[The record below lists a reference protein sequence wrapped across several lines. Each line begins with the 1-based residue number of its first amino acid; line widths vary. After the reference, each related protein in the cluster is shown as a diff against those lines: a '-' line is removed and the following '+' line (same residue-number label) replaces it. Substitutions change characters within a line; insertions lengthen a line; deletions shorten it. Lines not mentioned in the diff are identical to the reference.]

1 MLGFGREIEFD
12 REAPLLQATAVE
24 VRIGTAEILRGIDLT
39 LRRGELV
46 AIVGPNGA
54 GKSTF
59 ARAVC
64 GITRPTGGRVLWGGR
79 QLSDLNGRDLA
90 AIRAFIP
97 QRAHVPEGVT
107 VGEALRIGRSIHLR
121 PMQPLAQDD
130 RDAIGMALERT
141 GMIEFRDR
149 LLTTLSGGELQRV
162 QIAIGL
168 VQEAPALVADEPTAQ
183 LDLGAISEVSRLLRD
198 LVSDD
203 LGVLVI
209 VHDLALAAA
218 IADRCVVISDG
229 VSIATGDPHEVLK
242 EELIAGV
249 WGVEA
254 ELIERGGRS
263 ALHVGWLETKGDD

>member
-12 REAPLLQATAVE
+12 REAPLLEAEAVE
-24 VRIGTAEILRGIDLT
+24 VQIGTAEILRGVDLT

-59 ARAVC
+59 AKAVC
-64 GITRPTGGRVLWGGR
+64 GITKPTGGRVLWGGR
-79 QLSDLNGRDLA
+79 PISDLNGRDLA

-107 VGEALRIGRSIHLR
+107 VAEALRIGRSIHLR

-130 RDAIGMALERT
+130 RSAIEMALERT
-141 GMIEFRDR
+141 GMNEFRDR

-218 IADRCVVISDG
+218 IADRCVVVSDG

-242 EELIAGV
+242 EELIAEV

-254 ELIERGGRS
+254 ELVEREGRS
-263 ALHVGWLETKGDD
+263 ALHVGWLETTD

>member
-1 MLGFGREIEFD
+1 MLGFGREVEFD
-12 REAPLLQATAVE
+12 REAPLLEAKGVE
-24 VRIGTAEILRGIDLT
+24 LRIGSAEILKGVDLT

-59 ARAVC
+59 ARTVC
-64 GITRPTGGRVLWGGR
+64 GLAKPSGGRITWGGR
-79 QLSDLNGRDLA
+79 DLPELKGRDLA

-107 VGEALRIGRSIHLR
+107 VSEALRIGRSIHLR
-121 PMQPLAQDD
+121 PMQPLAEVD
-130 RDAIGMALERT
+130 REAIDAALERT
-141 GMIEFRDR
+141 GTIEFRDR

-168 VQEAPALVADEPTAQ
+168 VQEAPALIADEPTAQ
-183 LDLGAISEVSRLLRD
+183 LDLGAIADVSKLLRN

-203 LGVLVI
+203 LGVLMI

-218 IADRCVVISDG
+218 IADRCVVLSNG

-242 EELIAGV
+242 EELIADV

-254 ELIERGGRS
+254 QLVRHEGRS
-263 ALHVGWLETKGDD
+263 ALHVEWLEASE